1 MRHKLSL
8 KESQW
13 SSDEQFSSK
22 YFLNIAFVRE
32 ISPKL
37 SGGFGCYRHEW
48 VKLFTSGVHA
58 ESDNLEQT
66 STTEVISEIC
76 LLLGDCET

>member
-1 MRHKLSL
+1 MDGVLINNSL
-8 KESQW
+8 
-13 SSDEQFSSK
+13 DSK
-22 YFLNIAFVRE
+22 YFLNIAFVKE

-48 VKLFTSGVHA
+48 VNLLTSGVHA
-58 ESDNLEQT
+58 ESDNLEKN

-76 LLLGDCET
+76 LLLGDCAT